1 MKGADE
7 RLSEWTQW
15 FHNCRVELC
24 DLDIQSWD
32 ESKLNEVSSTSKSP
46 SLVLN
51 VRWPVGPTAPLVK
64 PKWNV
69 VGTVDALSMRLSRKD
84 FSLFRFFVNY
94 NLLEPSRFLSN
105 NDSLDKAAHDTPID
119 LVLFGYEKKGLP
131 PTTYSLS
138 LSTESLEFHFYVD
151 GGESRSGRSEG
162 MMCVKCTNASWSLLK
177 NVDCI
182 SRQRANVESIHLA
195 QTSNRK
201 EWSGFPD
208 LLLPISSAPDQSKS
222 CLLQFT
228 STTRPN
234 GDNVKTLHLDHA
246 GIYMI
251 VPAWQHVGDFFKFL
265 PISPEIFTTEEMSSV
280 MQVGD
285 RFYRMSKAATRDTD
299 RTTDGTVQA
308 TQETQCPTESKQFLF
323 SLTSPRIIL
332 VADATGAA
340 DVNSCVTLH
349 MANLHYHQKS
359 HGNTSAQSVVCNG
372 MEIFAGRVGDPSSYS
387 SLISPFSVCGS
398 LKKSLP
404 LESCLPEQM
413 NGWIWM
419 EELKA
424 HAAYTDL
431 TSSFDV
437 LNGFNK
443 QITTKAQETSTAK
456 HNIAKASDDKG
467 GNERTSRSGEVKLDV
482 LCSGFSL
489 VVTDDS
495 YRHFANAQVSMVL
508 RQLFIRKWGEFSF
521 CYLTLLSFGFLSVS
535 PAFNRVITCWV
546 AFFSNGGATF
556 LYGY

>member
-1 MKGADE
+1 MKGADV
-7 RLSEWTQW
+7 RLSQWTQW

-24 DLDIQSWD
+24 DLDVQSWD
-32 ESKLNEVSSTSKSP
+32 ESKLNNASSASKSP

-69 VGTVDALSMRLSRKD
+69 VGNVDAMSMRLSRKD

-105 NDSLDKAAHDTPID
+105 NDSVGKAADTPTD

-138 LSTESLEFHFYVD
+138 LSTECLEFHFYVD
-151 GGESRSGRSEG
+151 GEESRSGRSEG

-177 NVDCI
+177 NADCI
-182 SRQRANVESIHLA
+182 SRQKANVESIHLA

-251 VPAWQHVGDFFKFL
+251 VPAWQHVGDFFKYL
-265 PISPEIFTTEEMSSV
+265 PVSPDIFTTEEISSV

-285 RFYRMSKAATRDTD
+285 RFYRMSKAATRDTNKTAD
-299 RTTDGTVQA
+299 GAVQDTHQTT
-308 TQETQCPTESKQFLF
+308 CPTESKEFLF

-340 DVNSCVTLH
+340 DMNSCVTLH
-349 MANLHYHQKS
+349 MANLHYHQKTN
-359 HGNTSAQSVVCNG
+359 GNTTAKSVVCNG
-372 MEIFAGRVGDPSSYS
+372 MEIFAGHVGDPSSYS
-387 SLISPFSVCGS
+387 SLICPFSACGS
-398 LKKSLP
+398 LTKSL
-404 LESCLPEQM
+404 SIKSSEQM

-424 HAAYTDL
+424 HATYTDL
-431 TSSFDV
+431 TSSVDV

-443 QITTKAQETSTAK
+443 QITTTVQEHSLPK
-456 HNIAKASDDKG
+456 HSIAKASDDKG
-467 GNERTSRSGEVKLDV
+467 GNESTNQIGGVKLDI

-495 YRHFANAQVSMVL
+495 HRHFANAQVSVMA
-508 RQLFIRKWGEFSF
+508 KSSSEFGRILIEYSHTSF
-521 CYLTLLSFGFLSVS
+521 SWLYVYLPSL
-535 PAFNRVITCWV
+535 
-546 AFFSNGGATF
+546 
-556 LYGY
+556 

>member
-1 MKGADE
+1 MDITFIPNRSPQHIRLHLSAFTAESHFTEAAMKGGDE

-15 FHNCRVELC
+15 FHNCRIEFC
-24 DLDIQSWD
+24 DLDVQSWD
-32 ESKLNEVSSTSKSP
+32 EIKLNEVGSLSKSP
-46 SLVLN
+46 SMVLN

-69 VGTVDALSMRLSRKD
+69 VGTVDPLSMRLSRKN

-94 NLLEPSRFLSN
+94 NLSEPSRFIS
-105 NDSLDKAAHDTPID
+105 NDSLGESTN

-131 PTTYSLS
+131 PTTYSIS
-138 LSTESLEFHFYVD
+138 LSFECLEFHFYVD
-151 GGESRSGRSEG
+151 GDENKSGRPEEI
-162 MMCVKCTNASWSLLK
+162 MCVRCMNTSWSYLK
-177 NVDCI
+177 NADCI
-182 SRQRANVESIHLA
+182 ARQKANVESIHLQ

-208 LLLPISSAPDQSKS
+208 LLLPIASVPNQSNS

-234 GDNVKTLHLDHA
+234 GDNAKTLHLDHA

-251 VPAWQHVGDFFKFL
+251 VPAWQHVNDFFKFL
-265 PISPEIFTTEEMSSV
+265 PTSPEIFTNEEMSSV

-285 RFYRMSKAATRDTD
+285 RFYRMSKAATSEVDRATD
-299 RTTDGTVQA
+299 NAEQNAQQTTSA
-308 TQETQCPTESKQFLF
+308 TESKQFLF

-340 DVNSCVTLH
+340 EKNSCVTLH
-349 MANLHYHQKS
+349 MANLHYHQSS
-359 HGNTSAQSVVCNG
+359 HDNISAQSVVCNG
-372 MEIFAGRVGDPSSYS
+372 MEIFAGQVGNPSSNS

-398 LKKSLP
+398 LTKTLR
-404 LESCLPEQM
+404 LESYSPEQM

-431 TSSFDV
+431 TSSVDV

-443 QITTKAQETSTAK
+443 QMIRNSTEGASTARE
-456 HNIAKASDDKG
+456 NTAKANDDTG
-467 GNERTSRSGEVKLDV
+467 SEATSQTGEMKLDV

-495 YRHFANAQVSMVL
+495 YRHFATAQVSIIATSL
-508 RQLFIRKWGEFSF
+508 QNWQQIYL
-521 CYLTLLSFGFLSVS
+521 LTLLHSFLSLS
-535 PAFNRVITCWV
+535 IR
-546 AFFSNGGATF
+546 S
-556 LYGY
+556 L

>member
-1 MKGADE
+1 MKGGDE

-15 FHNCRVELC
+15 FHNCRIEFC
-24 DLDIQSWD
+24 DLDVQSWD
-32 ESKLNEVSSTSKSP
+32 ESKLNEVASLSKSP
-46 SLVLN
+46 SMVLN

-69 VGTVDALSMRLSRKD
+69 VGTIDPLSMRLSRKN

-94 NLLEPSRFLSN
+94 NLSEPSRFLSN
-105 NDSLDKAAHDTPID
+105 DSLTTAADGASTN

-131 PTTYSLS
+131 PTTYSIS
-138 LSTESLEFHFYVD
+138 LSFQCLEFHFYVD
-151 GGESRSGRSEG
+151 GDESKSGRPEE
-162 MMCVKCTNASWSLLK
+162 MMCVKCMNTSWSLLK
-177 NVDCI
+177 NADCI
-182 SRQRANVESIHLA
+182 SRQQANVESIHLQ

-208 LLLPISSAPDQSKS
+208 LLLPIASVPDQSSS

-234 GDNVKTLHLDHA
+234 GDSVKTLHLDHA

-251 VPAWQHVGDFFKFL
+251 VPAWQHVNDFFKFL
-265 PISPEIFTTEEMSSV
+265 PTSPEIFTTEEMSSV

-285 RFYRMSKAATRDTD
+285 RFYRMSKATTSETD
-299 RTTDGTVQA
+299 RATDNAERVAQQTTSA
-308 TQETQCPTESKQFLF
+308 TESKQFLF

-340 DVNSCVTLH
+340 KMNSCVTLH
-349 MANLHYHQKS
+349 MAKLHYHQRS
-359 HGNTSAQSVVCNG
+359 HGNTSAQSIVCNG
-372 MEIFAGRVGDPSSYS
+372 MEIFAGQVGNPSSNS
-387 SLISPFSVCGS
+387 SLICPFSLCGS
-398 LKKSLP
+398 LTKRQR
-404 LESCLPEQM
+404 LESYPPEQM

-431 TSSFDV
+431 TSSVDV

-443 QITTKAQETSTAK
+443 QIIHSTEGTSNARENTAK
-456 HNIAKASDDKG
+456 TNDDSASKT
-467 GNERTSRSGEVKLDV
+467 TSQKGEVKLDV

-495 YRHFANAQVSMVL
+495 YRHFANAQVS
-508 RQLFIRKWGEFSF
+508 I
-521 CYLTLLSFGFLSVS
+521 
-535 PAFNRVITCWV
+535 ITASHQNW
-546 AFFSNGGATF
+546 
-556 LYGY
+556 